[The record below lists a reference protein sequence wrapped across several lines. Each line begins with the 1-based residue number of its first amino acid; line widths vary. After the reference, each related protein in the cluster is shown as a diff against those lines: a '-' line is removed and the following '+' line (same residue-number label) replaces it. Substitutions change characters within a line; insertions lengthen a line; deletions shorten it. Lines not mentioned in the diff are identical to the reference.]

1 MIQFSRQLGKSSFEV
16 ELQHRSIGLEKSVQV
31 QFDRRES
38 PHDRFNLYHQLSIQH
53 SHSINAAGV
62 TNPCWYAL
70 PHHVSMAFDRR
81 VNHER
86 NTKYPRIVK
95 TIILAMDERIIPF
108 HAGFPGSNM
117 FSLYRRRS
125 TAAAERESW
134 RKKYTC
140 TLHDLAT

>member
-1 MIQFSRQLGKSSFEV
+1 MQFSRQLGKSSSEV

-38 PHDRFNLYHQLSIQH
+38 PHDRFNLYHQFSIQQ
-53 SHSINAAGV
+53 SHSINAAGE

-81 VNHER
+81 VNHEK

-95 TIILAMDERIIPF
+95 TIILAMDERIIP
-108 HAGFPGSNM
+108 GSSM
-117 FSLYRRRS
+117 FSLIEGVALRLQSASVGAKNRLVPYM
-125 TAAAERESW
+125 T
-134 RKKYTC
+134 
-140 TLHDLAT
+140 